1 MKTEVRSQKTESSET
16 RSLAEI
22 VEQCRVL
29 LDLPIEEFAA
39 QWKIAHPGVKLVG
52 TFPVYAPVE
61 LVYAMGLQP
70 VGLFGG
76 GHKIEIQHAD
86 ARFQSFV
93 CSISK
98 STLELGL
105 QKKLGDLDALL
116 FESICD
122 VARNLSSVFKRNFPQ
137 VHVEYIHLPQ
147 NMASAGVEDYLVAEY
162 QRVADNLERTL
173 GAKYS
178 REGMEMSLRAFNASR
193 RAWRELY
200 DLRREFPHRLSTTD
214 LYVLGRAGTRLTP
227 QAHANI
233 LNAAQSVLKQEA
245 GKPKDR
251 IRVVVEGAFC
261 EQPPVEL
268 LQMIEEAGCYIV
280 DDDLLLGWR
289 WFSEDLPVNGTDPLH
304 VLASSYIYR
313 SLYSSVRHDQAHPRT
328 EMLLKKIE
336 AAKAQAVIFLPA
348 KFCEPA
354 LFDYVLFRKILDEKG
369 IPHLMLEFEEKMWTF
384 ERARG
389 EVETFVESL
398 LFD

>member
-1 MKTEVRSQKTESSET
+1 MTTAVMGKKTVE
-16 RSLAEI
+16 EI
-22 VEQCRVL
+22 VEECRKLV
-29 LDLPIEEFAA
+29 DLPIEEFAA
-39 QWKIAHPGVKLVG
+39 QWKERHPTIKLVG

-76 GHKIEIQHAD
+76 GHKIELQHAD

-105 QKKLGDLDALL
+105 QHKLTGLDALL

-122 VARNLSSVFKRNFPQ
+122 VARNLSSVFKRNFPD

-162 QRVADNLERTL
+162 RRVAANLERTI
-173 GAKYS
+173 GGHYS
-178 REGMEMSLRAFNASR
+178 REGMLASLQAFNESR
-193 RAWRELY
+193 RAWRDLY
-200 DLRREFPHRLSTTD
+200 AIRRVAPHKISTTD
-214 LYVLGRAGTRLTP
+214 LYLLGRAGSRMP
-227 QAHANI
+227 PGEHAEI
-233 LNAAQSVLKQEA
+233 LKAVRHLLQKES

-261 EQPPVEL
+261 EQPPLEL

-280 DDDLLLGWR
+280 DDDLMLGWR
-289 WFSEDLPVNGTDPLH
+289 WFSEDIPLNGVDPFQM
-304 VLASSYIYR
+304 LASSYIHR
-313 SLYSSVRHDQAHPRT
+313 SLYSSVRHDQGHPRT

-336 AAKAQAVIFLPA
+336 AANAQAVIFLPA

-354 LFDYVLFRKILDEKG
+354 LFDYVLFRKILDERH

-384 ERARG
+384 ERARS